1 MDPGP
6 TEPPTGTLRVQPIP
20 NRDSRT
26 DSDRTLSAPEE
37 PRPAL
42 GLSVH
47 FGSQPLSRRASG
59 RLRTLRGPASL
70 IRPLPRPPQCVDRR
84 TLLGGSSRDPGC
96 TSPAASAWWER
107 GGDRRGAAWVH
118 LRSRPTA
125 LGPPPPTSSAR
136 APAHPSS
143 PRGLPAAGFR
153 GRHRTQYVPGRSGP
167 GRPGSPL
174 RLDLPRPNP
183 HSGEACLARTFG
195 VPLRALSRPRL
206 RRGTPSTGRVW
217 VVHVR
222 PIRIG
227 SQLALAPRGA
237 APAREPIHTSPVPR
251 SPLSPNRPSA
261 LIATPPPISRSSSG
275 RSAAPS
281 AIHGTPNVW
290 IHRETTPAP
299 GTAGDPAARLCG
311 PWDPGRITYDAP
323 PIAPSGTLDVRIPN
337 VGRPRPP
344 RRGRDPRRMNR
355 RPPPLDLRRLSP

>member
-1 MDPGP
+1 MNHDSPFGSPYTLGP
-6 TEPPTGTLRVQPIP
+6 NRHHGEPPAGFVRSGSRLPDPPSSTTPSMCKPLHPFRTILAGPWTYVPRCHRPVGEGRGPSRRCLRTFAVPP
-20 NRDSRT
+20 NRARSP
-26 DSDRTLSAPEE
+26 S
-37 PRPAL
+37 
-42 GLSVH
+42 
-47 FGSQPLSRRASG
+47 
-59 RLRTLRGPASL
+59 PASS
-70 IRPLPRPPQCVDRR
+70 V
-84 TLLGGSSRDPGC
+84 
-96 TSPAASAWWER
+96 
-107 GGDRRGAAWVH
+107 
-118 LRSRPTA
+118 
-125 LGPPPPTSSAR
+125 R
-136 APAHPSS
+136 APAHPSA
-143 PRGLPAAGFR
+143 PRGPPDAGFR
-153 GRHRTQYVPGRSGP
+153 RRMGPNMYLAGRVPA
-167 GRPGSPL
+167 RPAQLSL

-222 PIRIG
+222 PIRVG
-227 SQLALAPRGA
+227 SQLALASRGP

-299 GTAGDPAARLCG
+299 GTAGDPAARLCA
-311 PWDPGRITYDAP
+311 PWDPGRITYDAS